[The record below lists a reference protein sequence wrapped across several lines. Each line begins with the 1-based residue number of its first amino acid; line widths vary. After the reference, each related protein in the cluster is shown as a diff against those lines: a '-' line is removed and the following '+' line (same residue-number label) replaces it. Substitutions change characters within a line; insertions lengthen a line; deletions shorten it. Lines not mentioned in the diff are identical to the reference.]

1 MFKGNLL
8 VGEKPHFLQQ
18 HYWGLCLLLAMVLIL
33 GPHAIIGIPL
43 LLLTVKAELKCPRQR
58 YTLFDLKTICK
69 MVVVLT
75 WKSYVNEVLISMDE
89 NNIINKID
97 WCIFL
102 SWGLGDVPWSE
113 SRASTIWLWRWLW
126 NPEIS
131 IVIRAKLITFSG
143 SFASVQYFSN
153 IAPYN
158 SM

>member
-1 MFKGNLL
+1 
-8 VGEKPHFLQQ
+8 
-18 HYWGLCLLLAMVLIL
+18 MVLIL

-102 SWGLGDVPWSE
+102 S
-113 SRASTIWLWRWLW
+113 
-126 NPEIS
+126 
-131 IVIRAKLITFSG
+131 
-143 SFASVQYFSN
+143 
-153 IAPYN
+153 
-158 SM
+158 

>member
-43 LLLTVKAELKCPRQR
+43 LILAVKAKLKCPRQR

-69 MVVVLT
+69 MVIVLT
-75 WKSYVNEVLISMDE
+75 WKSSVNEILISMHE
-89 NNIINKID
+89 YNIVNKIN

-102 SWGLGDVPWSE
+102 SWGLGDGPWRE
-113 SRASTIWLWRWLW
+113 SRASIIWLWRWLW

-131 IVIRAKLITFSG
+131 IVIRTKLITFSG
-143 SFASVQYFSN
+143 SFASV
-153 IAPYN
+153 
-158 SM
+158 